1 MSGICG
7 LRKGTAR
14 IMEKLLLIHST
25 KEIQLQVKNVA
36 SRLKLALD
44 IIPEEYCGCHLKELA
59 AGKYAQNPPDTVASD
74 SIVAESTIPSDS
86 TVAED
91 TIASDSIVA
100 EGTIP
105 SDSTVAEDTIPSGN
119 AAAEGTV
126 PAPAAQTPPS
136 CLVLCGLRDKR
147 LDKVLFE
154 LRRAD
159 IPIDYKAVLTPSNQ
173 EWTVPELMKELQRE
187 RQAVGR

>member
-1 MSGICG
+1 MPGICS

-74 SIVAESTIPSDS
+74 S
-86 TVAED
+86 
-91 TIASDSIVA
+91 
-100 EGTIP
+100 
-105 SDSTVAEDTIPSGN
+105 TVAEDTIPSGN
-119 AAAEGTV
+119 AVAEGTIPSGSAATEGTV
-126 PAPAAQTPPS
+126 PAPDAQTPPS

-159 IPIDYKAVLTPSNQ
+159 IPIDYKAVLTQSNQ

>member
-1 MSGICG
+1 MPGICG

-44 IIPEEYCGCHLKELA
+44 IIPDEYCGCHLKELA

-74 SIVAESTIPSDS
+74 SIVAEGTILSDS
-86 TVAED
+86 T
-91 TIASDSIVA
+91 VA

-105 SDSTVAEDTIPSGN
+105 SGN
-119 AAAEGTV
+119 AATEGTV
-126 PAPAAQTPPS
+126 PAPAAQTPPG

-187 RQAVGR
+187 RQAMGR

>member
-1 MSGICG
+1 MPGICG
-7 LRKGTAR
+7 LRKGTER

-44 IIPEEYCGCHLKELA
+44 IIPDEYCGCRLKELA
-59 AGKYAQNPPDTVASD
+59 AGKYAQNPLDATPLG
-74 SIVAESTIPSDS
+74 ST
-86 TVAED
+86 TAED
-91 TIASDSIVA
+91 VTPL
-100 EGTIP
+100 G
-105 SDSTVAEDTIPSGN
+105 STAAEDAAPSGN

-126 PAPAAQTPPS
+126 PAQDTACGPAVQTPS
-136 CLVLCGLRDKR
+136 SLLILCGLRDKR

-159 IPIDYKAVLTPSNQ
+159 IPIDYKAILTPSNQ

-187 RQAVGR
+187 RQAMGR

>member
-7 LRKGTAR
+7 LRKGTER

-44 IIPEEYCGCHLKELA
+44 IIPDEYCGCRLKELA
-59 AGKYAQNPPDTVASD
+59 AGKYAQNPPDATPLG
-74 SIVAESTIPSDS
+74 ST
-86 TVAED
+86 TAED
-91 TIASDSIVA
+91 AV
-100 EGTIP
+100 
-105 SDSTVAEDTIPSGN
+105 PSGN

-126 PAPAAQTPPS
+126 PAQVNAGASGAETPPN

-147 LDKVLFE
+147 LDKALFE

-159 IPIDYKAVLTPSNQ
+159 IPIDYKAILTPSNQ

-187 RQAVGR
+187 RQAMGR

>member
-1 MSGICG
+1 
-7 LRKGTAR
+7 
-14 IMEKLLLIHST
+14 MEKLLLMHST

-44 IIPEEYCGCHLKELA
+44 IIQDEYCGCHLKELA

-74 SIVAESTIPSDS
+74 SIVAE
-86 TVAED
+86 
-91 TIASDSIVA
+91 
-100 EGTIP
+100 GTIP
-105 SDSTVAEDTIPSGN
+105 SDSTVAEGTIPSGN
-119 AAAEGTV
+119 AAAEGTIPSGSAATEGTV

-173 EWTVPELMKELQRE
+173 EWTVPKLMKELQRE
-187 RQAVGR
+187 RQAMGR

>member
-1 MSGICG
+1 MPGICG

-44 IIPEEYCGCHLKELA
+44 IIQDEYCGCHLKELA
-59 AGKYAQNPPDTVASD
+59 AGKYAQNPPDTV
-74 SIVAESTIPSDS
+74 
-86 TVAED
+86 
-91 TIASDSIVA
+91 ASDSIVA

-119 AAAEGTV
+119 AAAEGTIPSGSAATEGTV
-126 PAPAAQTPPS
+126 PAQVDAGASGAQTPPS

>member
-1 MSGICG
+1 MPGICS

-74 SIVAESTIPSDS
+74 ST
-86 TVAED
+86 
-91 TIASDSIVA
+91 VA

-105 SDSTVAEDTIPSGN
+105 SGS
-119 AAAEGTV
+119 AATEGTV

-159 IPIDYKAVLTPSNQ
+159 IPIEYKAVLTPSNQ

-187 RQAVGR
+187 RQAMGR

>member
-1 MSGICG
+1 MPGICG
-7 LRKGTAR
+7 LRKGTER

-44 IIPEEYCGCHLKELA
+44 IIPEEYCGCRLKELA
-59 AGKYAQNPPDTVASD
+59 AGKYAQNPPDTA
-74 SIVAESTIPSDS
+74 TSDS
-86 TVAED
+86 TTAED
-91 TIASDSIVA
+91 AA
-100 EGTIP
+100 
-105 SDSTVAEDTIPSGN
+105 PSGN

-126 PAPAAQTPPS
+126 LAQADAGASGAETPPN

-159 IPIDYKAVLTPSNQ
+159 IPIDYKAILTPSNQ
-173 EWTVPELMKELQRE
+173 EWTVSELMKELQRE
-187 RQAVGR
+187 RQAMGR

>member
-1 MSGICG
+1 MPGICG

-44 IIPEEYCGCHLKELA
+44 IIPEEYCGCRLKELA
-59 AGKYAQNPPDTVASD
+59 AGKYAQTPPDTVASD
-74 SIVAESTIPSDS
+74 SIVAEGTILSDS
-86 TVAED
+86 TVAE
-91 TIASDSIVA
+91 
-100 EGTIP
+100 G
-105 SDSTVAEDTIPSGN
+105 TIPSGN

-126 PAPAAQTPPS
+126 PAPAAQTRPS

>member
-1 MSGICG
+1 
-7 LRKGTAR
+7 
-14 IMEKLLLIHST
+14 MEKLLLIHST

-74 SIVAESTIPSDS
+74 S
-86 TVAED
+86 
-91 TIASDSIVA
+91 
-100 EGTIP
+100 
-105 SDSTVAEDTIPSGN
+105 TVAEDTIPSGN
-119 AAAEGTV
+119 AAAEDTIPSGSAATEGTV
-126 PAPAAQTPPS
+126 PAPAAQTLPS

-159 IPIDYKAVLTPSNQ
+159 IPIEYKAVLTPSNQ

-187 RQAVGR
+187 RQAMGR

>member
-1 MSGICG
+1 MPGICG

-74 SIVAESTIPSDS
+74 SIVAE
-86 TVAED
+86 
-91 TIASDSIVA
+91 
-100 EGTIP
+100 GTIP

-126 PAPAAQTPPS
+126 PTQVNAGASGAQTPPS

>member
-1 MSGICG
+1 MPGICG

-59 AGKYAQNPPDTVASD
+59 AGKYAQNPPDTAASD
-74 SIVAESTIPSDS
+74 STAAEDAIPSGN
-86 TVAED
+86 A
-91 TIASDSIVA
+91 
-100 EGTIP
+100 
-105 SDSTVAEDTIPSGN
+105 VAEDTIPSGN
-119 AAAEGTV
+119 AATEGTV
-126 PAPAAQTPPS
+126 PAPAAQTLPS

-159 IPIDYKAVLTPSNQ
+159 IPIEYKAVLTPSNQ

-187 RQAVGR
+187 RQAMGR

>member
-1 MSGICG
+1 MPGICG

-44 IIPEEYCGCHLKELA
+44 IIQDEYCGCHLKELA

-74 SIVAESTIPSDS
+74 SIVAE
-86 TVAED
+86 
-91 TIASDSIVA
+91 
-100 EGTIP
+100 GTIP
-105 SDSTVAEDTIPSGN
+105 SDSTVAEGTILSGN
-119 AAAEGTV
+119 AATEGTV

>member
-1 MSGICG
+1 MPGICG

-44 IIPEEYCGCHLKELA
+44 IIPEEYCGCRLKELA

-74 SIVAESTIPSDS
+74 S
-86 TVAED
+86 
-91 TIASDSIVA
+91 
-100 EGTIP
+100 
-105 SDSTVAEDTIPSGN
+105 TVAEDTIPSGN
-119 AAAEGTV
+119 AVAEGTIPSGSAATEGTV

>member
-1 MSGICG
+1 MPGICS

-44 IIPEEYCGCHLKELA
+44 IIPEEYCGCRLKELA

-74 SIVAESTIPSDS
+74 SIVAEGTIPSDS
-86 TVAED
+86 T
-91 TIASDSIVA
+91 VA

-105 SDSTVAEDTIPSGN
+105 SDSTAAEGTIPSGS
-119 AAAEGTV
+119 AATEGTV

-159 IPIDYKAVLTPSNQ
+159 IPIEYKAILTPSNQ

-187 RQAVGR
+187 RQAMGR

>member
-1 MSGICG
+1 MPGICG

-44 IIPEEYCGCHLKELA
+44 IIPEEYCGCRLKELA
-59 AGKYAQNPPDTVASD
+59 AGKYTQNPSD
-74 SIVAESTIPSDS
+74 
-86 TVAED
+86 
-91 TIASDSIVA
+91 
-100 EGTIP
+100 
-105 SDSTVAEDTIPSGN
+105 
-119 AAAEGTV
+119 AACT
-126 PAPAAQTPPS
+126 PAAPTPPS
-136 CLVLCGLRDKR
+136 LLVLCGLRDKR
-147 LDKVLFE
+147 LDKALFE

-159 IPIDYKAVLTPSNQ
+159 ILIDYKAILTPSNQ

-187 RQAVGR
+187 RQAMGR

>member
-1 MSGICG
+1 MPGICG

-59 AGKYAQNPPDTVASD
+59 AGKYAQNPPDTA
-74 SIVAESTIPSDS
+74 A
-86 TVAED
+86 
-91 TIASDSIVA
+91 
-100 EGTIP
+100 

-119 AAAEGTV
+119 ATAEGTIPSGSAATEGTV
-126 PAPAAQTPPS
+126 PAPAAQTLPS

-187 RQAVGR
+187 RQAMGR

>member
-1 MSGICG
+1 MPGICG

-74 SIVAESTIPSDS
+74 SIVAE
-86 TVAED
+86 
-91 TIASDSIVA
+91 
-100 EGTIP
+100 GTIP

-119 AAAEGTV
+119 AAAEGTIPSGSAATEGTV

-187 RQAVGR
+187 RQAMGR

>member
-1 MSGICG
+1 MPGICG

-44 IIPEEYCGCHLKELA
+44 IIPDEYCGCHLKELA
-59 AGKYAQNPPDTVASD
+59 AGKYAQNPPDTIA
-74 SIVAESTIPSDS
+74 SDS
-86 TVAED
+86 TVAE
-91 TIASDSIVA
+91 
-100 EGTIP
+100 G
-105 SDSTVAEDTIPSGN
+105 TIPSGN
-119 AAAEGTV
+119 AAAEGTIPSGSAATEGTV
-126 PAPAAQTPPS
+126 PAQVDAGASGAQTPPS

>member
-1 MSGICG
+1 MPGICG

-74 SIVAESTIPSDS
+74 ST
-86 TVAED
+86 
-91 TIASDSIVA
+91 VA

-105 SDSTVAEDTIPSGN
+105 SGS
-119 AAAEGTV
+119 AATEGTV

-159 IPIDYKAVLTPSNQ
+159 IPIEYKAVLTPSNQ

-187 RQAVGR
+187 RQAMGR

>member
-1 MSGICG
+1 MPGICG

-44 IIPEEYCGCHLKELA
+44 IIPDEYCGCHLKELA

-74 SIVAESTIPSDS
+74 SIVAEGTILSDS
-86 TVAED
+86 T
-91 TIASDSIVA
+91 VA

-105 SDSTVAEDTIPSGN
+105 SGN
-119 AAAEGTV
+119 AATEGTV

-147 LDKVLFE
+147 LDKALFE

-159 IPIDYKAVLTPSNQ
+159 IPIDYKAILTPSNQ

>member
-44 IIPEEYCGCHLKELA
+44 IISEEYCGCHLKELA
-59 AGKYAQNPPDTVASD
+59 AGKYAQNPPDTVAF
-74 SIVAESTIPSDS
+74 DS
-86 TVAED
+86 T
-91 TIASDSIVA
+91 VA

-105 SDSTVAEDTIPSGN
+105 SGS
-119 AAAEGTV
+119 AATEGTV

-159 IPIDYKAVLTPSNQ
+159 IPIEYKAVVTPSNQ

>member
-1 MSGICG
+1 MPGICS

-74 SIVAESTIPSDS
+74 S
-86 TVAED
+86 
-91 TIASDSIVA
+91 
-100 EGTIP
+100 
-105 SDSTVAEDTIPSGN
+105 TVAEDTIPSGN
-119 AAAEGTV
+119 AVAEGTIPSGSAATEGTV
-126 PAPAAQTPPS
+126 PAPDAQTPPS

-159 IPIDYKAVLTPSNQ
+159 IPIEYKAVLTPSNQ

-187 RQAVGR
+187 RQAMGR

>member
-1 MSGICG
+1 MPGICG

-44 IIPEEYCGCHLKELA
+44 IISEEYCGCHLKELA
-59 AGKYAQNPPDTVASD
+59 AGKYAQNPPDTVAF
-74 SIVAESTIPSDS
+74 DS
-86 TVAED
+86 T
-91 TIASDSIVA
+91 VA

-105 SDSTVAEDTIPSGN
+105 SGS
-119 AAAEGTV
+119 AATEGTV
-126 PAPAAQTPPS
+126 PAPAAQTPTS

>member
-1 MSGICG
+1 MPGICS

-74 SIVAESTIPSDS
+74 S
-86 TVAED
+86 
-91 TIASDSIVA
+91 
-100 EGTIP
+100 
-105 SDSTVAEDTIPSGN
+105 TVAEDTIPSGN

-126 PAPAAQTPPS
+126 PAPAAQTRPS

>member
-1 MSGICG
+1 MPGICG

-74 SIVAESTIPSDS
+74 SIVAE
-86 TVAED
+86 
-91 TIASDSIVA
+91 
-100 EGTIP
+100 GTIP

-119 AAAEGTV
+119 AAAEGTIPSGSAATEGTV

-159 IPIDYKAVLTPSNQ
+159 IPIEYKAVLTPSNQ

>member
-1 MSGICG
+1 MPGICG

-44 IIPEEYCGCHLKELA
+44 IIPEEYYGCHLKELA

-74 SIVAESTIPSDS
+74 ST
-86 TVAED
+86 
-91 TIASDSIVA
+91 VA

-105 SDSTVAEDTIPSGN
+105 SGC
-119 AAAEGTV
+119 AATEGTV
-126 PAPAAQTPPS
+126 PAPAAQAPPS

-159 IPIDYKAVLTPSNQ
+159 IPIEYKAVLTQSNQ

>member
-1 MSGICG
+1 
-7 LRKGTAR
+7 
-14 IMEKLLLIHST
+14 MEKLLLIHST

-59 AGKYAQNPPDTVASD
+59 AGKYAQNPPDTA
-74 SIVAESTIPSDS
+74 A
-86 TVAED
+86 
-91 TIASDSIVA
+91 
-100 EGTIP
+100 

-119 AAAEGTV
+119 ATAEGTIPSGSAATEGTV
-126 PAPAAQTPPS
+126 PAPAAQTPLS

-187 RQAVGR
+187 RQAMGR

>member
-1 MSGICG
+1 MPGICG

-44 IIPEEYCGCHLKELA
+44 IIPEEYCGCRLKELA
-59 AGKYAQNPPDTVASD
+59 AGKYAQNPPDTA
-74 SIVAESTIPSDS
+74 A
-86 TVAED
+86 
-91 TIASDSIVA
+91 
-100 EGTIP
+100 

-119 AAAEGTV
+119 AAAEGTIPSGSAATEGTV

>member
-1 MSGICG
+1 MPGICG

-36 SRLKLALD
+36 FRLKLALD
-44 IIPEEYCGCHLKELA
+44 TIPEEYCGCRLKELA

-74 SIVAESTIPSDS
+74 S
-86 TVAED
+86 
-91 TIASDSIVA
+91 
-100 EGTIP
+100 
-105 SDSTVAEDTIPSGN
+105 TVAEDTIPSGN
-119 AAAEGTV
+119 AAAEGTIPSGSAATEGTV

-136 CLVLCGLRDKR
+136 LLILCGLRDKR

-159 IPIDYKAVLTPSNQ
+159 IPVDYKAILTPSNQ

>member
-1 MSGICG
+1 MPGICG

-59 AGKYAQNPPDTVASD
+59 AGKYAQNPPDTA
-74 SIVAESTIPSDS
+74 
-86 TVAED
+86 
-91 TIASDSIVA
+91 ASDSIVA

-105 SDSTVAEDTIPSGN
+105 SDSTVAEGTIPSGS
-119 AAAEGTV
+119 AATEGTV
-126 PAPAAQTPPS
+126 PASAAQTLPS

-159 IPIDYKAVLTPSNQ
+159 IPIEYKAVLTPSNQ

-187 RQAVGR
+187 RQAMGR

>member
-1 MSGICG
+1 MPGICG

-74 SIVAESTIPSDS
+74 ST
-86 TVAED
+86 
-91 TIASDSIVA
+91 VA

-105 SDSTVAEDTIPSGN
+105 SGS
-119 AAAEGTV
+119 AATEGTV

-187 RQAVGR
+187 RQAMGR

>member
-1 MSGICG
+1 MPGICG

-74 SIVAESTIPSDS
+74 SIVAE
-86 TVAED
+86 
-91 TIASDSIVA
+91 
-100 EGTIP
+100 GTIP
-105 SDSTVAEDTIPSGN
+105 SDSTVAEGTIPSGS
-119 AAAEGTV
+119 AATEGTV
-126 PAPAAQTPPS
+126 PASAAQTPPS

-159 IPIDYKAVLTPSNQ
+159 IPIEYKAVLTPSNQ

-187 RQAVGR
+187 RQAMGR

>member
-1 MSGICG
+1 
-7 LRKGTAR
+7 
-14 IMEKLLLIHST
+14 MEKLLLIHST

-44 IIPEEYCGCHLKELA
+44 IIPEEYCGCRLKELA
-59 AGKYAQNPPDTVASD
+59 AGKYAQNPPDTVA
-74 SIVAESTIPSDS
+74 
-86 TVAED
+86 
-91 TIASDSIVA
+91 
-100 EGTIP
+100 

-126 PAPAAQTPPS
+126 PTQVNAGALGAQTPPS

>member
-1 MSGICG
+1 MPGICG

-44 IIPEEYCGCHLKELA
+44 IIPDEYCGCRLKELA

-74 SIVAESTIPSDS
+74 SIVAEGTILSDS
-86 TVAED
+86 T
-91 TIASDSIVA
+91 VA

-105 SDSTVAEDTIPSGN
+105 SGS
-119 AAAEGTV
+119 AATEGTV

-187 RQAVGR
+187 RQAMGR